1 MNAFTFLVNEE
12 RGVKSMY
19 LPTIQG
25 VIDRRILVNYRIP
38 PALLEGVLP
47 RPFRPKLVHGMA
59 IAGFCLIR
67 LKQLRPRN
75 LPGACGLTSENAAHR
90 IAVEWDEDGKK
101 REGVYIPIRHTSSR
115 FNALIG
121 GRIFPGLHEHAT
133 FEVVE
138 SNDTFSVNVE
148 SDDHTTRLRVEAQIA
163 ADLPQSSLFSSLQ
176 EVSTFF
182 EEASLGYSATTRPD
196 VFEGLELR
204 SKRWQIEPL
213 QATKVVSSF
222 FDDPQRFPAG
232 SVELDCVLLMHNIA
246 HEWHAQEP
254 LCIAC

>member
-1 MNAFTFLVNEE
+1 
-12 RGVKSMY
+12 MY

-47 RPFRPKLVHGMA
+47 RPFRPKLVRGMA

-67 LKQLRPRN
+67 LKQVRPRH
-75 LPGACGLTSENAAHR
+75 LPGSCGLTSENAAHR
-90 IAVEWDEDGKK
+90 IAVEWEENGQT
-101 REGVYIPIRHTSSR
+101 REGVYIPVRHTSSH

-148 SDDHTTRLRVEAQIA
+148 SNDHMTHLMVEAQIGT
-163 ADLPQSSLFSSLQ
+163 DLPQSSLFGSLQ
-176 EVSTFF
+176 EVSSFF

-204 SKRWQIEPL
+204 SKYWHIEPL
-213 QATKVVSSF
+213 QPTKVVSSF
-222 FDDPQRFPAG
+222 FDDSQRFPAG
-232 SVELDCVLLMHNIA
+232 SVELDCVLLMRDIA

-254 LCIAC
+254 LCLAC